1 MNRVYI
7 VVFWLFGGMI
17 ISLLADY
24 FNPVDL
30 KAILRYSFPFMFA
43 MFSLNFSAISAC
55 SNAILKYKEMYNQCD
70 IKIVV
75 SEMKENMIAMLIGIV
90 CVFIASFI
98 RSSTQMEILIV
109 ACNVIVF
116 SVLIMFIHL
125 IMDVAMAFFDI
136 ILKSYE

>member
-1 MNRVYI
+1 M
-7 VVFWLFGGMI
+7 
-17 ISLLADY
+17 
-24 FNPVDL
+24 
-30 KAILRYSFPFMFA
+30 
-43 MFSLNFSAISAC
+43 
-55 SNAILKYKEMYNQCD
+55 YKQCD

-116 SVLIMFIHL
+116 SVLVMFIHL

>member
-1 MNRVYI
+1 M
-7 VVFWLFGGMI
+7 
-17 ISLLADY
+17 
-24 FNPVDL
+24 
-30 KAILRYSFPFMFA
+30 
-43 MFSLNFSAISAC
+43 
-55 SNAILKYKEMYNQCD
+55 YKQCD

-109 ACNVIVF
+109 ACNVIGF

>member
-1 MNRVYI
+1 M
-7 VVFWLFGGMI
+7 
-17 ISLLADY
+17 
-24 FNPVDL
+24 
-30 KAILRYSFPFMFA
+30 
-43 MFSLNFSAISAC
+43 
-55 SNAILKYKEMYNQCD
+55 YKQCD

-125 IMDVAMAFFDI
+125 IMDVAMAFVDI

>member
-1 MNRVYI
+1 M
-7 VVFWLFGGMI
+7 
-17 ISLLADY
+17 
-24 FNPVDL
+24 
-30 KAILRYSFPFMFA
+30 
-43 MFSLNFSAISAC
+43 
-55 SNAILKYKEMYNQCD
+55 YKQCD

-75 SEMKENMIAMLIGIV
+75 FEMKENMIAMLIGIV

-116 SVLIMFIHL
+116 SVLIMFIYL

>member
-30 KAILRYSFPFMFA
+30 KAILRYSFPFIFA

-55 SNAILKYKEMYNQCD
+55 SNAILKYKEMYKQCD